1 MKKNVSILLIFLA
14 TVGYGLMP
22 IFTLIAYRHQVSP
35 SELVLLRFAGAALI
49 MWLYLAIAKKTAFIK
64 TIGLRGALRIV
75 IMLGI
80 PFSLSIVAKFVAFT
94 TMPVGVVQAIFYGYP
109 LLVMLI
115 GIAIGRET
123 FHISRLFGYLI
134 IFGGILLTLDLKDT
148 RITVTGLLLS
158 FFATF
163 IYSWYILSIRDK
175 KVLPISSDY
184 ITSFVMIAG
193 TLVILIAFP
202 FMPNNAFTFSKG
214 AWWGIAGL
222 ILISTVGSFHA
233 FNTGAKHV
241 EGSLASIIMCFEPI
255 VTIIF
260 EILFLGGHYS
270 VRQYIGIIL
279 IPAGIILSLVLSRQ
293 KQQTEIPNGKS
304 D

>member
-1 MKKNVSILLIFLA
+1 
-14 TVGYGLMP
+14 MP
-22 IFTLIAYRHQVSP
+22 IFTLVAYRHNVSP
-35 SELVLLRFAGAALI
+35 SELVLMRFTGATLI
-49 MWLYLAIAKKTAFIK
+49 MWLYLAMAKKTAFIK
-64 TIGLRGALRIV
+64 TIGLRGTLRII

-80 PFSLSIVAKFVAFT
+80 PFSLSIVAKFIAFT

-109 LLVMLI
+109 ILVMLI

-123 FHISRLFGYLI
+123 FYISRLFGYVI

-148 RITVTGLLLS
+148 RITTTGLLLS

-175 KVLPISSDY
+175 KVLPIGSDY
-184 ITSFVMIAG
+184 ITSFVMLAG
-193 TLVILIAFP
+193 MLVILIAFP
-202 FMPNNAFTFSKG
+202 FMPNNDFTFSKG
-214 AWWGIAGL
+214 AWGGIIGL
-222 ILISTVGSFHA
+222 IFISTIGSFYA

-241 EGSLASIIMCFEPI
+241 DGSLASIIMCFEPI

-260 EILFLGGHYS
+260 EIVFLGGHYS
-270 VRQYIGIIL
+270 VRQYLGIIM
-279 IPAGIILSLVLSRQ
+279 IPTGIILSLALSRQ
-293 KQQTEIPNGKS
+293 KQQTEISN